1 MIAMDLERKK
11 AAFSMAPVV
20 MKPLAEGR
28 RGVKDAYTRV
38 EVEGRLIEPS
48 KHEHT
53 GDRKIHLKSSPEVE
67 EHA

>member
-38 EVEGRLIEPS
+38 
-48 KHEHT
+48 
-53 GDRKIHLKSSPEVE
+53 D
-67 EHA
+67 